1 MDLYVSLWHY
11 NLAETFRQVL
21 QFPGLRAIT
30 EADIEVDFEP
40 REATPDEVEKY
51 ITECERTVQIYW
63 TSPRRFASYDRDEIV
78 KFKLVDIPLDAQ
90 YVLDLLA
97 PLDWSVACFR
107 ALYGAW
113 EGHGNRFDTPDFGDG
128 HFDLGW
134 GCAFKGYGHDSLV
147 SRRWLDFGPWHLLH
161 GPHDTTLVQFH
172 DLHTDSET
180 AKLQARPGHLRMADS
195 DIGGYIRSDFR
206 FTLNK
211 GGLYFPQEK
220 QLRVVVVDREVSQRE
235 MLEACAAVR
244 YQVLGPNQPLES
256 ACFVFTEAVEQAY
269 EHLHELWLR
278 QLQCRAF
285 VDGVEQRIDQ
295 AYRAEPVKPAWVQR
309 LEQTQ
314 SQA

>member
-1 MDLYVSLWHY
+1 MNLYVSLWHY
-11 NLAETFRQVL
+11 DLAETFRQVL
-21 QFPGLRAIT
+21 KFSSLQMLA
-30 EADIEVDFEP
+30 EAELVVDDELQEFS
-40 REATPDEVEKY
+40 PDWVEKY
-51 ITECERTVQIYW
+51 IAKCEHEVYLDWPFRHK
-63 TSPRRFASYDRDEIV
+63 FALFNRDDIV
-78 KFKLVDIPLDAQ
+78 KFALPDVPLDAQ
-90 YVLDLLA
+90 YVLNLLA

-113 EGHGNRFDTPDFGDG
+113 EGHGNRFDTPSFGDR
-128 HFDLGW
+128 HYSLGW
-134 GCAFKGYGHDSLV
+134 GCAFKGYGYKRLV

-172 DLHTDSET
+172 DLHTDAET

-211 GGLYFPQEK
+211 GGLYFPEEK

-244 YQVLGPNQPLES
+244 YQALGPNQPLES

-295 AYRAEPVKPAWVQR
+295 AYRAEPVKPEWVQR
-309 LEQTQ
+309 LQQTQ
-314 SQA
+314 SQG